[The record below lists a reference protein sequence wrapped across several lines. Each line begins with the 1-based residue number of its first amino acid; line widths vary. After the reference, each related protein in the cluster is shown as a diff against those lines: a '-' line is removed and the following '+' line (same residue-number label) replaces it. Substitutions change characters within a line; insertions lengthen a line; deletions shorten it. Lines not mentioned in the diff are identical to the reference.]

1 MKTTTFN
8 QFIKYFKIALFNNKD
23 RDFKSENKDAK
34 CRSTFI
40 MKARSKSYN
49 SENEAI
55 KEHEAIL
62 MDYEVNCQREEQTK
76 EKSNKNILDYFL
88 IEINN
93 SNLSNKPIHYHLVE

>member
-1 MKTTTFN
+1 
-8 QFIKYFKIALFNNKD
+8 
-23 RDFKSENKDAK
+23 
-34 CRSTFI
+34 
-40 MKARSKSYN
+40 MKARSKIYSP
-49 SENEAI
+49 ENELM
-55 KEHEAIL
+55 KEHETML